1 MAIKNDYILKLIES
15 IMTFLGEVCGL
26 RKIGKI
32 LEARELLKSTY
43 VSYFGIKESTIRSLS
58 FENLLHMLSYE
69 KSLDPNMYYL
79 LGKLIKEDALIDLEQ
94 DNLSGA
100 IDYFE
105 KGLRFYL
112 YALSV
117 NKEDLAYEE
126 DLRKDIEE
134 ILEFT
139 EEYELSYETNKDIF
153 LFLFYDRKYDKAED
167 MLYSLLEQSQD
178 NQYTVEMGIAFYD
191 ELSRKPEEEL
201 ENGNL
206 PMSEVIDGRNALRS
220 KLI

>member
-1 MAIKNDYILKLIES
+1 MAIKNDYILRLIES

-26 RKIGKI
+26 KKIGKI

-43 VSYFGIKESTIRSLS
+43 VSYFGIKESTIKSLS

-79 LGKLIKEDALIDLEQ
+79 LGKLIKEDALIYTAQEDL
-94 DNLSGA
+94 NSA

-105 KGLRFYL
+105 KSLRFHL
-112 YALSV
+112 HALKV

-134 ILEFT
+134 ILEYT
-139 EEYELSYETNKDIF
+139 DDYELSYETNKDIF
-153 LFLFYDRKYDKAED
+153 LFLLNEGKYDKAED
-167 MLYSLLEQSQD
+167 MLYNLLDQSENSQSSI
-178 NQYTVEMGIAFYD
+178 EMGVAFYE
-191 ELSRKPEEEL
+191 ELLVKSEEEL
-201 ENGNL
+201 EKGNL
-206 PMSEVIDGRNALRS
+206 PMSEVIEGKNIMRN
-220 KLI
+220 KLV